1 MDNEFIHESQDIV
14 IGNDCGRFV
23 VSVKVEVGSND
34 MVTLP
39 VAVWNYGAIVSA
51 LIRSRYSENEV
62 EAIMRNLLGKKMD
75 AENEFEALN
84 TWCNQ
89 CKTRA
94 AYLMNLGEKEYD
106 LVSEEW
112 QERCKATLEKA
123 KKEKLAAILA
133 YDTSDKVNGFILNGM
148 LIPWSKN
155 DPNSPNVE
163 KRMGLRQNIADKV
176 ALGEKNISIWLKG
189 MSFTMPCAQAEV
201 LMRSIENYA
210 YECFN
215 VTAAHKKAVSELTT
229 IEEVEAYDY
238 KAGYPKMLEMSVE

>member
-1 MDNEFIHESQDIV
+1 MNENLVNESQDIV
-14 IGNDCGRFV
+14 ITYDCGRFV
-23 VSVKVEVGSND
+23 ASVKVGMGSER

-39 VAVWNYGAIVSA
+39 VAVWDYDAIVSA
-51 LIRSRYSENEV
+51 LIRSRYSQSEV

-112 QERCKATLEKA
+112 RERCKATLEKA
-123 KKEKLAAILA
+123 KKEKLEAILA
-133 YDTSDKVNGFILNGM
+133 YDTSSDVNGFMLNGNKVWLDKGTRLGLMNSIQITRDMGQDTTTLWFDGYKLEVRCDMAIM
-148 LIPWSKN
+148 LLS
-155 DPNSPNVE
+155 SLE
-163 KRMGLRQNIADKV
+163 MY
-176 ALGEKNISIWLKG
+176 AL
-189 MSFTMPCAQAEV
+189 
-201 LMRSIENYA
+201 
-210 YECFN
+210 ECFN

-238 KAGYPKMLEMSVE
+238 KVGYPKQLDINL

>member
-1 MDNEFIHESQDIV
+1 MNENLVNESQDIE
-14 IGNDCGRFV
+14 ITYDCGRFV
-23 VSVKVEVGSND
+23 ASVKVGMGSD
-34 MVTLP
+34 RMVTLP

-51 LIRSRYSENEV
+51 LIRSRYSESEV

-112 QERCKATLEKA
+112 RERCKATLEKA
-123 KKEKLAAILA
+123 KKEKLEAILA
-133 YDTSDKVNGFILNGM
+133 YDTSSDVNGFMLNGNKVWLDKGTRVGLMNSIQITRDMGQDTTTLWFDGYKLEVRCDMAIM
-148 LIPWSKN
+148 LLS
-155 DPNSPNVE
+155 SLE
-163 KRMGLRQNIADKV
+163 MY
-176 ALGEKNISIWLKG
+176 AL
-189 MSFTMPCAQAEV
+189 
-201 LMRSIENYA
+201 
-210 YECFN
+210 ECFN

-238 KAGYPKMLEMSVE
+238 KTGYPKQLDVNL

>member
-133 YDTSDKVNGFILNGM
+133 YDTSSDVNGFMLNGNKVWLDKETRVGLMNSTQITRDMGQDTTTLWFDGYKLEVRCDMAIM
-148 LIPWSKN
+148 LLS
-155 DPNSPNVE
+155 SLE
-163 KRMGLRQNIADKV
+163 MY
-176 ALGEKNISIWLKG
+176 AL
-189 MSFTMPCAQAEV
+189 
-201 LMRSIENYA
+201 
-210 YECFN
+210 ECFN

-229 IEEVEAYDY
+229 IEEVDAYDY
-238 KAGYPKMLEMSVE
+238 KTGYPKQLDIKL

>member
-1 MDNEFIHESQDIV
+1 MYEEQDIV

-23 VSVKVEVGSND
+23 VSVKVGMGSER

-51 LIRSRYSENEV
+51 LIRSRYSESEV

-75 AENEFEALN
+75 AADEFEALN

-123 KKEKLAAILA
+123 KKEKLASILA
-133 YDTSDKVNGFILNGM
+133 YDTSSDVNGFMLNGNKVWLDKETRVGLMNSTQITRDMGQDTTTLWFDGYKLEVRCDMAIM
-148 LIPWSKN
+148 LLS
-155 DPNSPNVE
+155 SLE
-163 KRMGLRQNIADKV
+163 MY
-176 ALGEKNISIWLKG
+176 AL
-189 MSFTMPCAQAEV
+189 
-201 LMRSIENYA
+201 
-210 YECFN
+210 ECFN

-229 IEEVEAYDY
+229 IEEVDAYDY
-238 KAGYPKMLEMSVE
+238 KTGYPKQLDIKL

>member
-1 MDNEFIHESQDIV
+1 MNENLVNESQDIE
-14 IGNDCGRFV
+14 ITYDCGRFV
-23 VSVKVEVGSND
+23 ASVKVGMGSD
-34 MVTLP
+34 RMVTLP

-51 LIRSRYSENEV
+51 LIRSRYSQSEV

-75 AENEFEALN
+75 AADEFEALN

-112 QERCKATLEKA
+112 RERCKATLEKA

-133 YDTSDKVNGFILNGM
+133 YDTSSDVNGFMLNGNKVWLDKETRVGLMNSTQITRDMGHDTTTLWFDGYKLEVRCDMAIM
-148 LIPWSKN
+148 LLS
-155 DPNSPNVE
+155 SLE
-163 KRMGLRQNIADKV
+163 MY
-176 ALGEKNISIWLKG
+176 AL
-189 MSFTMPCAQAEV
+189 
-201 LMRSIENYA
+201 
-210 YECFN
+210 ECFN

-238 KAGYPKMLEMSVE
+238 KTGYPKQLDIKL

>member
-1 MDNEFIHESQDIV
+1 MNENLVNESQDIE
-14 IGNDCGRFV
+14 ITYDCGRFV
-23 VSVKVEVGSND
+23 ASVKVGMGSER

-39 VAVWNYGAIVSA
+39 VAVWDYDAIVSA
-51 LIRSRYSENEV
+51 LIRSRYSQSEV

-75 AENEFEALN
+75 AADEFEAL
-84 TWCNQ
+84 TEWCNQ

-133 YDTSDKVNGFILNGM
+133 YDTSSDVNGFMLNGNKVWLDKETRVGLMNSTQITRDMGQDTTTMWFDGYKLEVRCDMAIM
-148 LIPWSKN
+148 LLS
-155 DPNSPNVE
+155 SLE
-163 KRMGLRQNIADKV
+163 MY
-176 ALGEKNISIWLKG
+176 AL
-189 MSFTMPCAQAEV
+189 
-201 LMRSIENYA
+201 
-210 YECFN
+210 ECFN

-238 KAGYPKMLEMSVE
+238 KTGYPKQLDIKL

>member
-1 MDNEFIHESQDIV
+1 MNENLVNESQDIE
-14 IGNDCGRFV
+14 ITYDCGRFV
-23 VSVKVEVGSND
+23 ASVKVGMGSD
-34 MVTLP
+34 RMVTLP

-51 LIRSRYSENEV
+51 LIRSRYSQSEV
-62 EAIMRNLLGKKMD
+62 EAIMLNLLCKKMD
-75 AENEFEALN
+75 AADEFEAL
-84 TWCNQ
+84 TEWCNQ

-133 YDTSDKVNGFILNGM
+133 YDISSDVNGFMLNGNKVWLDKETRVGLMNSTQITRDMGHDTTTLWFDGYKLEVRCDMAIM
-148 LIPWSKN
+148 LLS
-155 DPNSPNVE
+155 SLE
-163 KRMGLRQNIADKV
+163 M
-176 ALGEKNISIWLKG
+176 
-189 MSFTMPCAQAEV
+189 
-201 LMRSIENYA
+201 YA
-210 YECFN
+210 MECFN

-238 KAGYPKMLEMSVE
+238 KTGYPKQLDINL

>member
-1 MDNEFIHESQDIV
+1 MINNKNIKTQDVIIENDLGRKKMTIKVGMGSEDFI
-14 IGNDCGRFV
+14 
-23 VSVKVEVGSND
+23 
-34 MVTLP
+34 TLP
-39 VAVWNYGAIVSA
+39 TAVWNYGAIVSA
-51 LIRSRYSENEV
+51 LIRSRYSESEV

-133 YDTSDKVNGFILNGM
+133 YDTSSDVNGFMLNGNKVWLDKETRVGLMNSTQITRDMGHDTTTLWFDGYKLEVRCDMAIM
-148 LIPWSKN
+148 LLS
-155 DPNSPNVE
+155 SLE
-163 KRMGLRQNIADKV
+163 MY
-176 ALGEKNISIWLKG
+176 AL
-189 MSFTMPCAQAEV
+189 
-201 LMRSIENYA
+201 
-210 YECFN
+210 ECFN

-238 KAGYPKMLEMSVE
+238 KTGYPKQLDIKL

>member
-1 MDNEFIHESQDIV
+1 MYEEQDIV

-23 VSVKVEVGSND
+23 VSVKVEVGSYD

-51 LIRSRYSENEV
+51 LIRSRYSQSEV

-75 AENEFEALN
+75 AADEFEAL
-84 TWCNQ
+84 TEWCNQ

-133 YDTSDKVNGFILNGM
+133 YDTSSDVNGFMLNGNKVWLDKETRVGLMNSTQITRDMGHDTTTLWFDGYKLEVKCDMAIM
-148 LIPWSKN
+148 LLS
-155 DPNSPNVE
+155 SLE
-163 KRMGLRQNIADKV
+163 MY
-176 ALGEKNISIWLKG
+176 AL
-189 MSFTMPCAQAEV
+189 
-201 LMRSIENYA
+201 
-210 YECFN
+210 ECFN

-238 KAGYPKMLEMSVE
+238 KTGYPKQLNIDL

>member
-1 MDNEFIHESQDIV
+1 MNENLVNESQDIE
-14 IGNDCGRFV
+14 ITYDCGRFV
-23 VSVKVEVGSND
+23 ASVKVGMGSD
-34 MVTLP
+34 RMVTLP

-51 LIRSRYSENEV
+51 LIRIRYSESEV

-112 QERCKATLEKA
+112 RERCKATLEKA

-133 YDTSDKVNGFILNGM
+133 YDTSSDVNGFMLNGNKVWLDKGTRVGLMNSIQITRDMGQDTTTLWFDGYKLEVRCDMAIM
-148 LIPWSKN
+148 LLS
-155 DPNSPNVE
+155 SLE
-163 KRMGLRQNIADKV
+163 MY
-176 ALGEKNISIWLKG
+176 AL
-189 MSFTMPCAQAEV
+189 
-201 LMRSIENYA
+201 
-210 YECFN
+210 ECFN

-238 KAGYPKMLEMSVE
+238 KTGYPKQLDINL

>member
-1 MDNEFIHESQDIV
+1 MNENLVNESQDIE
-14 IGNDCGRFV
+14 ITYDCGRFV
-23 VSVKVEVGSND
+23 VSVKVGMGSDD

-51 LIRSRYSENEV
+51 LIRSRYSQSEV

-75 AENEFEALN
+75 AADEFEAL
-84 TWCNQ
+84 TEWCNQ

-133 YDTSDKVNGFILNGM
+133 YDTSSDVNGFMLNGNKVWLDKETRVGLMNSTQITRDMGQDTTTMWFDGYKLEVRCDMAIM
-148 LIPWSKN
+148 LLS
-155 DPNSPNVE
+155 SLE
-163 KRMGLRQNIADKV
+163 MY
-176 ALGEKNISIWLKG
+176 AL
-189 MSFTMPCAQAEV
+189 
-201 LMRSIENYA
+201 
-210 YECFN
+210 ECFN

-229 IEEVEAYDY
+229 IDEVEAYDY
-238 KAGYPKMLEMSVE
+238 KTGYPKQLDIKL

>member
-1 MDNEFIHESQDIV
+1 MINNKNIETQDVIIENDLGRKKMTIKVGMGSEDFI
-14 IGNDCGRFV
+14 
-23 VSVKVEVGSND
+23 
-34 MVTLP
+34 TLP
-39 VAVWNYGAIVSA
+39 TAVWNYGAIVSA
-51 LIRSRYSENEV
+51 LIRHKYSESEV

-133 YDTSDKVNGFILNGM
+133 YDTSSDVNGFMLNGNKVWLDKETRVGLMNSTQITRDMGHDTTTLWFDGYKLEVRCDMAIM
-148 LIPWSKN
+148 LLS
-155 DPNSPNVE
+155 SLE
-163 KRMGLRQNIADKV
+163 MY
-176 ALGEKNISIWLKG
+176 AL
-189 MSFTMPCAQAEV
+189 
-201 LMRSIENYA
+201 
-210 YECFN
+210 ECFN

-238 KAGYPKMLEMSVE
+238 KTGYPKQLDIKL

>member
-1 MDNEFIHESQDIV
+1 MNENLVNESQDIE
-14 IGNDCGRFV
+14 ITYDCGRFV
-23 VSVKVEVGSND
+23 ASVKVGMGSD
-34 MVTLP
+34 RMVTLP

-51 LIRSRYSENEV
+51 LIRSRYSESEV

-112 QERCKATLEKA
+112 RERCKATLEKA

-133 YDTSDKVNGFILNGM
+133 YDTSSDVNGFMLNGNKVWLDKGTRVGLMNSIQITRDMGQDTTTLWFDGYKLEVRCDMAIM
-148 LIPWSKN
+148 LLS
-155 DPNSPNVE
+155 SLE
-163 KRMGLRQNIADKV
+163 MY
-176 ALGEKNISIWLKG
+176 AL
-189 MSFTMPCAQAEV
+189 
-201 LMRSIENYA
+201 
-210 YECFN
+210 ECFN

-238 KAGYPKMLEMSVE
+238 KTGYPKQLDINL

>member
-1 MDNEFIHESQDIV
+1 MNENLVNESQDIT
-14 IGNDCGRFV
+14 IGYDCGRFV
-23 VSVKVEVGSND
+23 VSVKVGMGSD
-34 MVTLP
+34 RMVTLP

-51 LIRSRYSENEV
+51 LIRIRYSESEV

-123 KKEKLAAILA
+123 KKEKLETILA
-133 YDTSDKVNGFILNGM
+133 YDTSSDVNGFMLNGNKVWLDKGTRLGLMNSIQITRDMGQDTTTLWFDGYKLEVRCDMAIM
-148 LIPWSKN
+148 LLS
-155 DPNSPNVE
+155 SLE
-163 KRMGLRQNIADKV
+163 MY
-176 ALGEKNISIWLKG
+176 AL
-189 MSFTMPCAQAEV
+189 
-201 LMRSIENYA
+201 
-210 YECFN
+210 ECFN

-238 KAGYPKMLEMSVE
+238 KTGYPKQLDINL

>member
-1 MDNEFIHESQDIV
+1 MNENLVNESQDIE
-14 IGNDCGRFV
+14 ITYDCGRFV
-23 VSVKVEVGSND
+23 ASVKVGMGSER

-39 VAVWNYGAIVSA
+39 VAVWDYDAIVSA
-51 LIRSRYSENEV
+51 LIRSRYSESEV

-112 QERCKATLEKA
+112 RERCKATLEKA

-133 YDTSDKVNGFILNGM
+133 YDTSSDVNGFMLNGNKVWLDKGTRVGLMNSIQITRDMGQDTTTLWFDGYKLEVRCDMAIM
-148 LIPWSKN
+148 LLS
-155 DPNSPNVE
+155 SLE
-163 KRMGLRQNIADKV
+163 MY
-176 ALGEKNISIWLKG
+176 AL
-189 MSFTMPCAQAEV
+189 
-201 LMRSIENYA
+201 
-210 YECFN
+210 ECFN

-238 KAGYPKMLEMSVE
+238 KTGYPKQLDINL

>member
-1 MDNEFIHESQDIV
+1 MNENLVNESQEIE
-14 IGNDCGRFV
+14 ITYDCGRFV
-23 VSVKVEVGSND
+23 ASVKVGMGSD
-34 MVTLP
+34 RMVTLP

-51 LIRSRYSENEV
+51 LIRSRYSQSEV

-75 AENEFEALN
+75 AADEFEAL
-84 TWCNQ
+84 TEWCNQ

-133 YDTSDKVNGFILNGM
+133 YDTSSDVNGFMLNGNKVWLDKETRVGLMNSTQITRDMGQDTTTMWFDGYKLEVRCDMAIM
-148 LIPWSKN
+148 LLS
-155 DPNSPNVE
+155 SLE
-163 KRMGLRQNIADKV
+163 MY
-176 ALGEKNISIWLKG
+176 AL
-189 MSFTMPCAQAEV
+189 
-201 LMRSIENYA
+201 
-210 YECFN
+210 ECFN

-238 KAGYPKMLEMSVE
+238 KVGYPKRLDIKL

>member
-1 MDNEFIHESQDIV
+1 MDNEFMNEPQIV

-23 VSVKVEVGSND
+23 VSVKVGMGSED

-51 LIRSRYSENEV
+51 LIRSRYSQSEV

-133 YDTSDKVNGFILNGM
+133 YDTSSDVNGFMLNGNKVWLDKETRVGLMNSTQITRDMGHDTTTLWFDGYKLEVRCDMAIM
-148 LIPWSKN
+148 LLS
-155 DPNSPNVE
+155 SLE
-163 KRMGLRQNIADKV
+163 MY
-176 ALGEKNISIWLKG
+176 AL
-189 MSFTMPCAQAEV
+189 
-201 LMRSIENYA
+201 
-210 YECFN
+210 ECFN

-238 KAGYPKMLEMSVE
+238 KTGYPKQLDIKL

>member
-1 MDNEFIHESQDIV
+1 MNENLVNESQDIE
-14 IGNDCGRFV
+14 ITYDCGRFV
-23 VSVKVEVGSND
+23 ASVKVGMGSER

-39 VAVWNYGAIVSA
+39 VAVWDYDAIVSA
-51 LIRSRYSENEV
+51 LIRSRYSQSEV

-112 QERCKATLEKA
+112 RERCKATLEKA

-133 YDTSDKVNGFILNGM
+133 YDTSSDVNGFMLNGNKVWLDKGTRLGLMNSIQITRDMGQDTTTLWFDGYKLEVRCDMAIM
-148 LIPWSKN
+148 LLS
-155 DPNSPNVE
+155 SLE
-163 KRMGLRQNIADKV
+163 MY
-176 ALGEKNISIWLKG
+176 AL
-189 MSFTMPCAQAEV
+189 
-201 LMRSIENYA
+201 
-210 YECFN
+210 ECFN

-238 KAGYPKMLEMSVE
+238 KVGYPKQLDINL

>member
-1 MDNEFIHESQDIV
+1 MNENLVNESQDIE
-14 IGNDCGRFV
+14 ITYDCGRFV
-23 VSVKVEVGSND
+23 ASVKVGMGSER

-39 VAVWNYGAIVSA
+39 VAVWDYDAIVSA
-51 LIRSRYSENEV
+51 LIRSRYSQSEV

-75 AENEFEALN
+75 AADEFEAL
-84 TWCNQ
+84 TEWCNQ

-112 QERCKATLEKA
+112 RERCKATLEKA

-133 YDTSDKVNGFILNGM
+133 YDTSSDVNGFMLNGNKVWLDKETRVGLMNSTQITRDMGQDTTTMWFDGYKLEVRCDMAIM
-148 LIPWSKN
+148 LLS
-155 DPNSPNVE
+155 SLE
-163 KRMGLRQNIADKV
+163 MY
-176 ALGEKNISIWLKG
+176 AL
-189 MSFTMPCAQAEV
+189 
-201 LMRSIENYA
+201 
-210 YECFN
+210 ECFN

-238 KAGYPKMLEMSVE
+238 KIGYPKQLDINL

>member
-1 MDNEFIHESQDIV
+1 MNENLVNESQDIV
-14 IGNDCGRFV
+14 ITYDCGRFV
-23 VSVKVEVGSND
+23 ASVKVGMGSED

-39 VAVWNYGAIVSA
+39 VAVWNYDAIVSA
-51 LIRSRYSENEV
+51 LIRSRYSQSEV

-94 AYLMNLGEKEYD
+94 AYLMNLGEKDYD

-112 QERCKATLEKA
+112 RERCKATLEKA
-123 KKEKLAAILA
+123 KKEKLEAILA
-133 YDTSDKVNGFILNGM
+133 YDTSSDVNGFMLNGNKVWLDKGTRVGLMNSIQITRDMGQDTTTLWFDGYKLEVRCDMAIM
-148 LIPWSKN
+148 LLS
-155 DPNSPNVE
+155 SLE
-163 KRMGLRQNIADKV
+163 MY
-176 ALGEKNISIWLKG
+176 AL
-189 MSFTMPCAQAEV
+189 
-201 LMRSIENYA
+201 
-210 YECFN
+210 ECFN

-238 KAGYPKMLEMSVE
+238 KTGYPKQLDINL

>member
-1 MDNEFIHESQDIV
+1 MNENLVNESQDIE
-14 IGNDCGRFV
+14 ITYDCGRFV
-23 VSVKVEVGSND
+23 ASVKVGMGSD
-34 MVTLP
+34 RMVTLP
-39 VAVWNYGAIVSA
+39 IAVWNYGAIVSA
-51 LIRSRYSENEV
+51 LIRSRYSQSEV

-75 AENEFEALN
+75 AADEFEALN

-133 YDTSDKVNGFILNGM
+133 YDTSSDVNGFMLNGNKVWLDKETRVGLMNSTQITRDMGQDTTTLWFDGYKLEVRCDMAIM
-148 LIPWSKN
+148 LLS
-155 DPNSPNVE
+155 SLE
-163 KRMGLRQNIADKV
+163 MY
-176 ALGEKNISIWLKG
+176 AL
-189 MSFTMPCAQAEV
+189 
-201 LMRSIENYA
+201 
-210 YECFN
+210 ECFN

-238 KAGYPKMLEMSVE
+238 KTGYPKQLDIKL